1 MKSITLNFLFEYFF
15 FEENAKAIKKF
26 ITKILQTNMA
36 MNMIYG
42 TSKDSKW
49 IFEWMI
55 LGILQILQYY
65 YIRLTRMYHQ
75 SQKVI
80 YMY

>member
-1 MKSITLNFLFEYFF
+1 
-15 FEENAKAIKKF
+15 
-26 ITKILQTNMA
+26 MA

-42 TSKDSKW
+42 NSKDSKW